1 VRLFVPFPLIPP
13 KLNLP
18 DCDLPQFDSNPDC
31 CTNALAKEVSIPL
44 EANIFSYKGVI
55 TLINSD
61 LF

>member
-1 VRLFVPFPLIPP
+1 M
-13 KLNLP
+13 P